1 MSTARSVSLVLCDAA
16 GELLGTLPTFT
27 VEDPWWQEVE
37 SVVTTARERF
47 TAEVF
52 ILRLLDVTS
61 DADNGGHVT
70 YLAELVTK
78 PMRELPLKPAGDVG
92 EDEPLRQPWARPG
105 GVSTTIAWADGALA
119 QIGRTRVGPVVQIKT
134 WNLSSVLRLPT
145 ADGDVWCKSVPPFL
159 THEGS
164 IIALVGEDEPALVPP
179 LLASDPEHRTVLLGG
194 VSGADDWNAPEDRLV
209 TMVQT
214 LVRLQA
220 RLADRIDD
228 LFAAGLPD
236 WRSRALIR
244 LVETLVARADVRVQV
259 TGAELAAL
267 DTLTETLPAR
277 FAELGACGVPGTLV
291 HGDFHP
297 GNWRSDGE
305 SLVLL
310 DWGDVGVG
318 HPMLDMSSFLAY
330 VPEDARPRVREA
342 WIDAWRR
349 ERPGSDPAAADTVL
363 RPIAALRRAVIY
375 QGFLDRIEPSER
387 RYHQADVRNWLR
399 AAIEQAA
406 IPGE

>member
-16 GELLGTLPTFT
+16 GELLGTLPAFT

-61 DADNGGHVT
+61 DADNGGHAT

-78 PMRELPLKPAGDVG
+78 PMRELPLKPAGDAG

-134 WNLSSVLRLPT
+134 WNLSSVLQLPT

-164 IIALVGEDEPALVPP
+164 IIALVGEDDPAVVPP
-179 LLASDPEHRTVLLGG
+179 LLASDREHRTVLLGD
-194 VSGADDWNAPEDRLV
+194 VAGADDWNAPEGRLV
-209 TMVQT
+209 AMVQT

-220 RLADRIDD
+220 RLVDRIDD

-236 WRSRALIR
+236 WRSRALTR
-244 LVETLVARADVRVQV
+244 LVETLVARADVRVQL
-259 TGAELAAL
+259 TGPERAAL
-267 DTLTETLPAR
+267 DALTESLPGR
-277 FAELGACGVPGTLV
+277 FAELDTCGIPDTVV

-318 HPMLDMSSFLAY
+318 HPMLDISSFLAY
-330 VPEDARPRVREA
+330 VPEEAQPRVREA

-363 RPIAALRRAVIY
+363 APIEALRRAVIY
-375 QGFLDRIEPSER
+375 QRFLDRIEPSER
-387 RYHQADVRNWLR
+387 RYHEADVRNWLR